1 MIISVSGFINSGKD
15 SVAKYLVEQHGFVRE
30 SWAGSV
36 KDSLAVI
43 FGWNREWLEGH
54 TKESREWRESEDV
67 WWSER
72 LKRKITPRW
81 AMQHYATEIMRDTFH
96 DEIWTASLE
105 RKLLNTDSDVVISD
119 TRFLNELNVVKRIG
133 GITIRVIRGEQPS
146 WIPTY
151 LEHVANNSV
160 DEFAKIYNIHSS
172 EYSSVG
178 LNYDYVL
185 NNNGS
190 LSDLYESVKNLLK
203 DHRASK

>member
-15 SVAKYLVEQHGFVRE
+15 SVAKYLVEEQCFVRE

-54 TKESREWRESEDV
+54 TQESRKWRESVDE
-67 WWSER
+67 WWSNR
-72 LKRKITPRW
+72 LNRKITPRW

-105 RKLLNTDSDVVISD
+105 RKLMNYKSDVVISD
-119 TRFLNELNVVKRIG
+119 TRFLNELNTIKRIG
-133 GITIRVIRGEQPS
+133 GIAIRVVRGENPK
-146 WIPTY
+146 WVDVY
-151 LEHVANNSV
+151 LKHVANNTV
-160 DEFAKIYNIHSS
+160 EEFANTHDIHSS

-178 LNYDYVL
+178 LKYDYVL
-185 NNNGS
+185 TNNGTIDELHAS
-190 LSDLYESVKNLLK
+190 IKNLLL
-203 DHRASK
+203 DHQFSK